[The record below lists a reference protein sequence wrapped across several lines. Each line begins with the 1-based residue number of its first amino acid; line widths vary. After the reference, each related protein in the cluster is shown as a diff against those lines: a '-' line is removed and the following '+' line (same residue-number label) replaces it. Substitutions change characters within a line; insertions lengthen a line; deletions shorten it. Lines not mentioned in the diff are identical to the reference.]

1 MNHWLVGRNHFY
13 CTSGFSMVCPID
25 SKGKCWQTNK
35 KTGENVDEID
45 SPQGLIWM
53 DVQWIEKLCDTKFI
67 FQSFTSST
75 TMSNGGMAYSGCTHS
90 SWWQWLSDL
99 YFLSWLET
107 SLSHSLLLLLWCH
120 HVPPSCSFSFFSH
133 HSLLAVGFFF
143 FNLCVLSCCVEI
155 TIKQPD
161 WRIDFD

>member
-107 SLSHSLLLLLWCH
+107 SLSPILFFFGAIAFLLFLSL
-120 HVPPSCSFSFFSH
+120 FYSH
-133 HSLLAVGFFF
+133 HSLLAVGLF
-143 FNLCVLSCCVEI
+143 FNLYSSI
-155 TIKQPD
+155 MPD
-161 WRIDFD
+161 DNYINAEATKY